1 MKIIYS
7 LFVSLF
13 VCFIFSCP
21 LLAQEETQVRGVIEG
36 NKSAK
41 INLEVYTFNV
51 NTLQLDTLTYESL
64 VKRSGEFT
72 IKTNSIRHPY
82 TNARL
87 ILGTKNLSLILSP
100 GDILKIQSDYMHFKD
115 SVSFSGKGSEYNRFL
130 KELDIHLSSR
140 HILAK
145 MSASSVK
152 DWVDTM
158 DGIKDSQEDL
168 LNLFL
173 EKGIEDTLWVP
184 HEQERIHYS
193 YLSYMLNEIL
203 KYKWDTVGYAN
214 TINRIDKLCNSI
226 VFADYLDLVEFPK
239 FRRVVWR
246 YIEFK
251 LDRYG
256 KNERLK
262 LNYSFELADSLF
274 TGKVKHY
281 YLLSKHKQLVKIFNT
296 LEKRKLLDQF
306 FISKISDIEFSN
318 LIYKQEKPIEEDKI
332 TKSSSILKTILM
344 VNLALIVLGLI
355 VVFNALQKR
364 WSSIQLKKRT
374 YPRWIMLIIGL
385 FIIFMCIVYLIESS
399 GWYSYWPYLMVLSVL
414 LFVGINAF
422 ILWPNLL
429 QKSNKSFYIGLFILI
444 SLCFLGMSYFIRYN
458 EYYLLPGRIAWIWE
472 PSLFR
477 LAFKNIGILL
487 WASLLVHYLMVLA
500 KKRRGFLYLFKH
512 NLVNS
517 EAMAH
522 GILVSVIFLNLASR
536 IGGLQR
542 TSAFIYFILGAG
554 VFYFVSFISTPKFL
568 IKKLYIKYSVSIII
582 VLLISAFTPLVI
594 NALIVVSKFN
604 TWGIQLT
611 WEQLRELLGTPDYK
625 QLLSIF
631 LLILPAT
638 LYAYVRAFLLD
649 LKIKNQSH
657 AEKTKAE
664 LIQLQS
670 QVNPHFLF
678 NSLNTLYSIAL
689 HEKSEETAESIT
701 SLANLMRYLIDDMD
715 KEKIPLIKEI
725 GYIEDYIQLQLMRSS
740 AKHKIEVELNVPEDS
755 GLLIAPMLLIP
766 FVENALKHGINP
778 NKSSEL
784 IIQASIKEDECHF
797 LVENS
802 KDTRQNSLDKE
813 KGLGIGIENVRRR
826 LDLLYPKNHDLTII
840 ETANRFT
847 VFLKINLK

>member
-1 MKIIYS
+1 MNTIYRFTVFLFIS
-7 LFVSLF
+7 LILSFP
-13 VCFIFSCP
+13 I
-21 LLAQEETQVRGVIEG
+21 LAQEETLVSGIIEG
-36 NKSAK
+36 NTSSK
-41 INLEVYTFNV
+41 IKLEVYNFNM
-51 NTLQLDTLTYESL
+51 NTLQLDTLTHEAL
-64 VKRSGEFT
+64 VKQSGEFV
-72 IKTNSIRHPY
+72 IKTYSIKHPY

-87 ILGTKNLSLILSP
+87 ILGTKDLSLVLSP
-100 GDILKIQSDYMHFKD
+100 GDMLKIQSGFKNFKD

-130 KELDIHLSSR
+130 KEQDVHFSSR
-140 HILAK
+140 HILGK
-145 MSASSVK
+145 LSISSVK
-152 DWVDTM
+152 DWVDTVE
-158 DGIKDSQEDL
+158 GIKEAQEDL
-168 LNLFL
+168 LASFR
-173 EKGIEDTLWVP
+173 EKGLEDTSWVP
-184 HEQERIHYS
+184 HEKERIHYS
-193 YLSYMLNEIL
+193 YLSYMLNKNLIV
-203 KYKWDTVGYAN
+203 KRDTMGYSN
-214 TINRIDKLCNSI
+214 TIDRINKVCSSI
-226 VFADYLDLVEFPK
+226 AFDDSLDLVEFPR
-239 FRRVVWR
+239 FRRVIWQ

-281 YLLSKHKQLVKIFNT
+281 YLLSKHKQLVVTFNT

-306 FISKISDIEFSN
+306 FISRISDNDFSN
-318 LIYKQEKPIEEDKI
+318 LIYEQEKSIEEDKI

-344 VNLALIVLGLI
+344 VNLALIILGLI
-355 VVFNALQKR
+355 VVFNAMQKR

-374 YPRWIMLIIGL
+374 YPRWILFLIGL
-385 FIIFMCIVYLIESS
+385 FTIFICIVYLIGFS
-399 GWYSYWPYLMVLSVL
+399 GWYSYWPYLRVISVL
-414 LFVGINAF
+414 LFIGINAF
-422 ILWPNLL
+422 ILWPKLL
-429 QKSNKSFYIGLFILI
+429 HKTNKSLYIVLAIII
-444 SLCFLGMSYFIRYN
+444 SLSFLVLSYFIRYN
-458 EYYLLPGRIAWIWE
+458 EYYLHPGRIAWIWE
-472 PSLFR
+472 PYLFQ

-487 WASLLVHYLMVLA
+487 WASLIVHYLMVLA

-517 EAMAH
+517 EAMTH

-542 TSAFIYFILGAG
+542 TSVFIYFILAAG

-568 IKKLYIKYSVSIII
+568 IKKRYIKYAVSIII

-604 TWGIQLT
+604 TWGVQLT
-611 WEQLRELLGTPDYK
+611 WDQLRELIDTPDYK

-649 LKIKNQSH
+649 LKIKNQSL

>member
-1 MKIIYS
+1 MNTIYRFTVFLFIS
-7 LFVSLF
+7 LILSFP
-13 VCFIFSCP
+13 I
-21 LLAQEETQVRGVIEG
+21 LAQEETLVSGIIEG
-36 NKSAK
+36 NTSSK
-41 INLEVYTFNV
+41 IKLEVYNFNV
-51 NTLQLDTLTYESL
+51 NTLQLDTLTHEAL
-64 VKRSGEFT
+64 VNQSGEFV
-72 IKTNSIRHPY
+72 IKIHSIKHPY

-87 ILGTKNLSLILSP
+87 ILGTKDLSLILSP
-100 GDILKIQSDYMHFKD
+100 CDMLKIQSDFEHFKD
-115 SVSFSGKGSEYNRFL
+115 SVSFSGKGSEYNQFL
-130 KELDIHLSSR
+130 KELGVHFSSR
-140 HILAK
+140 HILGK
-145 MSASSVK
+145 LSTSSVN
-152 DWVDTM
+152 DWVDTVE
-158 DGIKDSQEDL
+158 GIKEAQEDL
-168 LNLFL
+168 LTSFL
-173 EKGIEDTLWVP
+173 EKGLEDISWVP
-184 HEQERIHYS
+184 HEKERIHYS
-193 YLSYMLNEIL
+193 YLSYMLNENL
-203 KYKWDTVGYAN
+203 KHKRDTMGYAN
-214 TINRIDKLCNSI
+214 TIDRIDKLCNSI
-226 VFADYLDLVEFPK
+226 VLADYLDLVEFPR
-239 FRRVVWR
+239 FRRVVWQ

-281 YLLSKHKQLVKIFNT
+281 YLLSKYKQLVRIFNT
-296 LEKRKLLDQF
+296 QEKRKLLDQF
-306 FISKISDIEFSN
+306 FTSRISDIEFIN
-318 LIYKQEKPIEEDKI
+318 LIYKQEEPIEEDEIK
-332 TKSSSILKTILM
+332 KSSSILKTILM
-344 VNLALIVLGLI
+344 VNLALIILGLI
-355 VVFNALQKR
+355 VVFNAMQKR

-374 YPRWIMLIIGL
+374 YPRWILLLIGL
-385 FIIFMCIVYLIESS
+385 FTIFMSIIYLIQYS
-399 GWYSYWPYLMVLSVL
+399 GWYSYWPYLKVISVL

-422 ILWPNLL
+422 ILWPKLL
-429 QKSNKSFYIGLFILI
+429 HKTNKSLYILLAIII
-444 SLCFLGMSYFIRYN
+444 SLSFLVLSYFIRYN
-458 EYYLLPGRIAWIWE
+458 EYYLTPGRIAWIWE

-487 WASLLVHYLMVLA
+487 WVSLLIHYVIVLA
-500 KKRRGFLYLFKH
+500 KKQRGFLYLFKH

-517 EAMAH
+517 EAMTH

-554 VFYFVSFISTPKFL
+554 VFYFFAYVSTPKFL
-568 IKKLYIKYSVSIII
+568 IKKFYLKYTVSIILT
-582 VLLISAFTPLVI
+582 LLISAFAPLFI

-611 WEQLRELLGTPDYK
+611 WDQLRELLGTPDYK

-649 LKIKNQSH
+649 LKIKNESH

-826 LDLLYPKNHDLTII
+826 LDLLYPMNHDLTII